1 VVLIFTTL
9 QYKQP
14 KAPLSGFCTKMQK
27 KNVKKCKLFAN
38 IIILLYLCIQKL
50 QRHLMRSNE
59 ISLFLAFCIEQYK
72 HLHNL
77 TGEQSMRI
85 LDQYGVLEYLEAGY
99 EPLHTQSAQWIM
111 EDIDEF
117 INKRKQCES
126 ITAV

>member
-1 VVLIFTTL
+1 MRGGGKKEHLSELSCAKRPSDF
-9 QYKQP
+9 
-14 KAPLSGFCTKMQK
+14 APNYRLKFK
-27 KNVKKCKLFAN
+27 KNAETLAYIKKKQ
-38 IIILLYLCIQKL
+38 YLCTRKL
-50 QRHLMRSNE
+50 QRYPMRSNE

-72 HLHNL
+72 QRHHL

-117 INKRKQCES
+117 INKRTQ
-126 ITAV
+126 